1 MRNLQTQHIH
11 IDHSV
16 ATRFHAYFKL
26 TKFRLTSTVAFSSGM
41 GYILAERGQVDW
53 LNLAVFLVGGFCI
66 TVSANI
72 INQIIERDSDKLMK
86 RTAGRPMP
94 EGIISLQQAIITSVL
109 FLIAGTILLAVYSTL
124 NALILSLIS
133 LVIYSF
139 IYTPL
144 KTVSPVAAFIGAFPG
159 AFPPMIGWLAVTGEY
174 GWEPGVL
181 FAIQFLWQFPHF
193 WAIAWVLDE
202 EYKKAGIK
210 LLPTKDGR
218 SKHTA
223 TIIMTYTLCLLP
235 LGFLPY
241 MFGMSGI
248 TSAYI
253 ALGCGI
259 LFFLQTMYLWK
270 ECTVKAALLLMFG
283 SFLYLPVV
291 QIAFVLDKIY

>member
-1 MRNLQTQHIH
+1 MTSVLQ
-11 IDHSV
+11 
-16 ATRFHAYFKL
+16 AYFKL

-53 LNLAVFLVGGFCI
+53 LNLVLFLAGGFCI

-86 RTAGRPMP
+86 RTEARPLP
-94 EGIISLQQAIITSVL
+94 LGTIGLNQAIVASIL
-109 FLIAGTILLAVYSTL
+109 FLLAGILILALYSTL
-124 NALILSLIS
+124 NALILSLVS

-144 KTVSPVAAFIGAFPG
+144 KTVSPIAAFIGAFPG

-193 WAIAWVLDE
+193 WAIAWVLDD
-202 EYKKAGIK
+202 EYKKANIK

-218 SKHTA
+218 GKHTA
-223 TIIMTYTLCLLP
+223 TIIMTYTICLLP
-235 LGFLPY
+235 IGFLPY
-241 MFGMSGI
+241 IFGMAGI

-253 ALGCGI
+253 ALVCGT
-259 LFFLQTMYLWK
+259 LFFLQTLYLWK

-283 SFLYLPVV
+283 SFLYLPIV

>member
-1 MRNLQTQHIH
+1 MPIQNIH
-11 IDHSV
+11 IEQSLTSV
-16 ATRFHAYFKL
+16 LQAYFKL

-53 LNLAVFLVGGFCI
+53 LNLILFLAGGFCI

-86 RTAGRPMP
+86 RTEARPLP
-94 EGIISLQQAIITSVL
+94 LGTIGLNQAIVASIL
-109 FLIAGTILLAVYSTL
+109 FLLAGILILALYSTL
-124 NALILSLIS
+124 NALILSLVS

-144 KTVSPVAAFIGAFPG
+144 KTVSPIAAFIGAFPG

-193 WAIAWVLDE
+193 WAIAWVLDD
-202 EYKKAGIK
+202 EYKKANIK

-218 SKHTA
+218 GKHTA
-223 TIIMTYTLCLLP
+223 TIIMTYTICLLP
-235 LGFLPY
+235 IGFLPY
-241 MFGMSGI
+241 IFGMAGI

-253 ALGCGI
+253 ALVCGT
-259 LFFLQTMYLWK
+259 LFFLQTLYLWK

-283 SFLYLPVV
+283 SFLYLPIV

>member
-1 MRNLQTQHIH
+1 MPTQNIH
-11 IDHSV
+11 IEQSLTSV
-16 ATRFHAYFKL
+16 LQAYFKL

-53 LNLAVFLVGGFCI
+53 LNLVLFLAGGFCI

-86 RTAGRPMP
+86 RTEARPLP
-94 EGIISLQQAIITSVL
+94 LGTIGLNQAIVASIL
-109 FLIAGTILLAVYSTL
+109 FLLAGILILALYSTL
-124 NALILSLIS
+124 NALILSLVS

-144 KTVSPVAAFIGAFPG
+144 KTVSPIAAFIGAFPG

-193 WAIAWVLDE
+193 WAIAWVLDD
-202 EYKKAGIK
+202 EYKKANIK

-218 SKHTA
+218 GKHTA
-223 TIIMTYTLCLLP
+223 TIIMTYTICLLP
-235 LGFLPY
+235 IGFLPY
-241 MFGMSGI
+241 IFGMAGI

-253 ALGCGI
+253 ALVCGT
-259 LFFLQTMYLWK
+259 LFFLQTLYLWK

-283 SFLYLPVV
+283 SFLYLPIV

>member
-1 MRNLQTQHIH
+1 MRTQNIH
-11 IDHSV
+11 IDQSL
-16 ATRFHAYFKL
+16 TSLIQAYFKL

-53 LNLAVFLVGGFCI
+53 LNLMLFLAGGFCI

-86 RTAGRPMP
+86 RTEARPLP
-94 EGIISLQQAIITSVL
+94 LGTIGVKQAIITSVL
-109 FLIAGTILLAVYSTL
+109 FVIAGTVILALYSTL
-124 NALILSLIS
+124 NALILSLVS

-144 KTVSPVAAFIGAFPG
+144 KTVSPIAAFIGAFPG

-193 WAIAWVLDE
+193 WAIAWVLDD
-202 EYKKAGIK
+202 EYKKANIK
-210 LLPTKDGR
+210 LLPTIDGR
-218 SKHTA
+218 GKHTA
-223 TIIMTYTLCLLP
+223 TIIMAYTICLLP
-235 LGFLPY
+235 IGFLPY
-241 MFGMSGI
+241 IFGMAGI

-253 ALGCGI
+253 ALACGT
-259 LFFLQTMYLWK
+259 LFFLQTLYLWK
-270 ECTVKAALLLMFG
+270 ECSVKAALLLMFG
-283 SFLYLPVV
+283 SFLYLPIV

>member
-1 MRNLQTQHIH
+1 
-11 IDHSV
+11 
-16 ATRFHAYFKL
+16 
-26 TKFRLTSTVAFSSGM
+26 M

-53 LNLAVFLVGGFCI
+53 VNLALFLIGGFCI

-86 RTAGRPMP
+86 RTATRPLP
-94 EGIISLQQAIITSVL
+94 EGIIGLNQAIAASVL
-109 FLIAGTILLAVYSTL
+109 FLLFGIIILALYSTL

-144 KTVSPVAAFIGAFPG
+144 KKISPIAVFIGAFPG

-181 FAIQFLWQFPHF
+181 FAIQFFWQFPHF

-210 LLPTKDGR
+210 LLPTKEGR
-218 SKHTA
+218 NKRTA

-235 LGFLPY
+235 LGFLPFI
-241 MFGMSGI
+241 FGMSGI

-253 ALGCGI
+253 ALACGT

-270 ECTVKAALLLMFG
+270 ECSVKAALLLMFG

>member
-1 MRNLQTQHIH
+1 MRTQNIH
-11 IDHSV
+11 INQPLTSLIQ
-16 ATRFHAYFKL
+16 AYFKL

-53 LNLAVFLVGGFCI
+53 FNLVLFLIGGFCI

-86 RTAGRPMP
+86 RTEARPLP
-94 EGIISLQQAIITSVL
+94 VGSISLKQAIVASVF
-109 FLIAGTILLAVYSTL
+109 FLIAGTIILAVYSTL
-124 NALILSLIS
+124 NALILSLVS

-144 KTVSPVAAFIGAFPG
+144 KTVSRIAVFIGAFPG
-159 AFPPMIGWLAVTGEY
+159 AFPPMIGWLAVSGEY

-193 WAIAWVLDE
+193 WAIAWVLDD
-202 EYKKAGIK
+202 EYKKANIK

-218 SKHTA
+218 GKHTA
-223 TIIMTYTLCLLP
+223 TIIVAYTFCLLP
-235 LGFLPY
+235 IGFLPY
-241 MFGMSGI
+241 IFGMAGI

-253 ALGCGI
+253 ALACGT
-259 LFFLQTMYLWK
+259 LFFLQTLYLWK
-270 ECTVKAALLLMFG
+270 ECSVKAALLLMFG
-283 SFLYLPVV
+283 SFLYLPIV

>member
-1 MRNLQTQHIH
+1 
-11 IDHSV
+11 
-16 ATRFHAYFKL
+16 
-26 TKFRLTSTVAFSSGM
+26 M

-53 LNLAVFLVGGFCI
+53 VNLTFFLIGGFCI

-86 RTAGRPMP
+86 RTEGRPLP
-94 EGIISLQQAIITSVL
+94 VGTIGLKQAIVASIL
-109 FLIAGTILLAVYSTL
+109 FLITGIIVLAVYSTL

-144 KTVSPVAAFIGAFPG
+144 KTVSPIAAFIGAFPG

-202 EYKKAGIK
+202 EYKKANIK

-218 SKHTA
+218 GKHTA
-223 TIIMTYTLCLLP
+223 TIIMTYTICLLP
-235 LGFLPY
+235 IGFLPY
-241 MFGMSGI
+241 IFGMAGM
-248 TSAYI
+248 TSACI
-253 ALGCGI
+253 ALVCGT
-259 LFFLQTMYLWK
+259 LFFLQTLYLWK
-270 ECTVKAALLLMFG
+270 ECSVKAALLLMFG
-283 SFLYLPVV
+283 SFLYLPIV

>member
-1 MRNLQTQHIH
+1 MTSILQ
-11 IDHSV
+11 
-16 ATRFHAYFKL
+16 AYFKL

-53 LNLAVFLVGGFCI
+53 LNLILFLAGGFCI

-86 RTAGRPMP
+86 RTEARPLP
-94 EGIISLQQAIITSVL
+94 LGTIGLNQAIVASIL
-109 FLIAGTILLAVYSTL
+109 FLLAGILILALYSTL
-124 NALILSLIS
+124 NALILSLVS

-144 KTVSPVAAFIGAFPG
+144 KTVSPIAAFIGAFPG

-193 WAIAWVLDE
+193 WAIAWVLDD
-202 EYKKAGIK
+202 EYKKANIK

-218 SKHTA
+218 GKHTA
-223 TIIMTYTLCLLP
+223 TIIMTYTICLLP
-235 LGFLPY
+235 IGFLPY
-241 MFGMSGI
+241 IFGMAGI

-253 ALGCGI
+253 ALVCGT
-259 LFFLQTMYLWK
+259 LFFLQTLYLWK

-283 SFLYLPVV
+283 SFLYLPIV

>member
-1 MRNLQTQHIH
+1 LPIQNIH
-11 IDHSV
+11 IEQSLTSV
-16 ATRFHAYFKL
+16 LQAYFKL

-53 LNLAVFLVGGFCI
+53 LNLVLFLAGGFCI

-86 RTAGRPMP
+86 RTEARPLP
-94 EGIISLQQAIITSVL
+94 LGTIGLNQAIVASIL
-109 FLIAGTILLAVYSTL
+109 FLLAGILILALYSTL
-124 NALILSLIS
+124 NALILSLVS

-144 KTVSPVAAFIGAFPG
+144 KTVSPIAAFIGAFPG

-193 WAIAWVLDE
+193 WAIAWVLDD
-202 EYKKAGIK
+202 EYKKANIK

-218 SKHTA
+218 GKHTA
-223 TIIMTYTLCLLP
+223 TIIMTYTICLLP
-235 LGFLPY
+235 IGFLPY
-241 MFGMSGI
+241 IFGMAGI

-253 ALGCGI
+253 ALVCGT
-259 LFFLQTMYLWK
+259 LFFLQTLYLWK

-283 SFLYLPVV
+283 SFLYLPIV

>member
-1 MRNLQTQHIH
+1 MPIQNIH
-11 IDHSV
+11 IEQSLTSV
-16 ATRFHAYFKL
+16 LQAYFKL

-53 LNLAVFLVGGFCI
+53 LNLVLFLAGGFCI

-86 RTAGRPMP
+86 RTEARPLP
-94 EGIISLQQAIITSVL
+94 LGTIGLNQAIVASIL
-109 FLIAGTILLAVYSTL
+109 FLLAGILILALYSTL
-124 NALILSLIS
+124 NALILSLVS

-144 KTVSPVAAFIGAFPG
+144 KTVSPIAAFIGAFPG

-193 WAIAWVLDE
+193 WAIAWVLDD
-202 EYKKAGIK
+202 EYKKANIK

-218 SKHTA
+218 GKHTA
-223 TIIMTYTLCLLP
+223 TIIMTYTICLLP
-235 LGFLPY
+235 IGFLPY
-241 MFGMSGI
+241 IFGMAGI

-253 ALGCGI
+253 ALVCGT
-259 LFFLQTMYLWK
+259 LFFLQTLYLWK

-283 SFLYLPVV
+283 SFLYLPIV

>member
-1 MRNLQTQHIH
+1 MCNLRTQNIH
-11 IDHSV
+11 INQSL
-16 ATRFHAYFKL
+16 ASLIQAYFKL

-53 LNLAVFLVGGFCI
+53 INLILFLAGGFCI

-86 RTAGRPMP
+86 RTEARPLP
-94 EGIISLQQAIITSVL
+94 LGTIGLKQAIAASVI
-109 FLIAGTILLAVYSTL
+109 FLIAGTIILALYSTL
-124 NALILSLIS
+124 NALILSLVS

-144 KTVSPVAAFIGAFPG
+144 KTVSPIAAFIGAFPG
-159 AFPPMIGWLAVTGEY
+159 AFPPMIGWLAVTGQY

-202 EYKKAGIK
+202 EYKKANIK

-218 SKHTA
+218 GKHTA
-223 TIIMTYTLCLLP
+223 TIIMSYTICLLP
-235 LGFLPY
+235 IGFLPY
-241 MFGMSGI
+241 IFGMAGI

-253 ALGCGI
+253 ALVCGA
-259 LFFLQTMYLWK
+259 LFFLQTLYLWK
-270 ECTVKAALLLMFG
+270 ECSVKAALLLMFG
-283 SFLYLPVV
+283 SFLYLPIV

>member
-1 MRNLQTQHIH
+1 MRTQNIH
-11 IDHSV
+11 IDQSL
-16 ATRFHAYFKL
+16 TSLLQAYFKL

-41 GYILAERGQVDW
+41 GYILAERDKVDW
-53 LNLAVFLVGGFCI
+53 INLALFLVGGFCI

-86 RTAGRPMP
+86 RTEARPLP
-94 EGIISLQQAIITSVL
+94 VGTIGLKQAITASIL
-109 FLIAGTILLAVYSTL
+109 FLIVGTVILALYSTL

-144 KTVSPVAAFIGAFPG
+144 KTISPIAVFIGAFPG

-181 FAIQFLWQFPHF
+181 FAIQFFWQFPHF

-210 LLPTKDGR
+210 LLPTKEGR
-218 SKHTA
+218 NKHTA
-223 TIIMTYTLCLLP
+223 TIIMTYTICLLP
-235 LGFLPY
+235 IGFLPY
-241 MFGMSGI
+241 IFGMAGI

-253 ALGCGI
+253 ALACGT
-259 LFFLQTMYLWK
+259 LFFLQTLYLWK
-270 ECTVKAALLLMFG
+270 ECSVKAALLLMFG
-283 SFLYLPVV
+283 SFLYLPIV

>member
-1 MRNLQTQHIH
+1 MPTQNIH
-11 IDHSV
+11 IEQSL
-16 ATRFHAYFKL
+16 TSILQAYFKL

-53 LNLAVFLVGGFCI
+53 LNLILFLAGGFCI

-86 RTAGRPMP
+86 RTEARPLP
-94 EGIISLQQAIITSVL
+94 LGTIGLNQAIVASIL
-109 FLIAGTILLAVYSTL
+109 FLLAGILILALYSTL
-124 NALILSLIS
+124 NALILSLVS

-144 KTVSPVAAFIGAFPG
+144 KTVSPIAAFIGAFPG

-193 WAIAWVLDE
+193 WAIAWVLDD
-202 EYKKAGIK
+202 EYKKANIK

-218 SKHTA
+218 GKHTA
-223 TIIMTYTLCLLP
+223 TIIMTYTICLLP
-235 LGFLPY
+235 IGFLPY
-241 MFGMSGI
+241 IFGMAGI

-253 ALGCGI
+253 ALVCGT
-259 LFFLQTMYLWK
+259 LFFLQTLYLWK

-283 SFLYLPVV
+283 SFLYLPIV

>member
-1 MRNLQTQHIH
+1 MCNLRTQNIY
-11 IDHSV
+11 IDQSL
-16 ATRFHAYFKL
+16 TSLIQAYFKL

-53 LNLAVFLVGGFCI
+53 LNLGLFLIGGFCI

-86 RTAGRPMP
+86 RTENRPLP
-94 EGIISLQQAIITSVL
+94 LGTIGVKQAIATSVL
-109 FLIAGTILLAVYSTL
+109 FLVAGTVVLALYSTL
-124 NALILSLIS
+124 NALILSLVS

-144 KTVSPVAAFIGAFPG
+144 KTVSPIAALIGAFPG

-193 WAIAWVLDE
+193 WAIAWVLDD
-202 EYKKAGIK
+202 EYKKANIK
-210 LLPTKDGR
+210 LLPTRDGR
-218 SKHTA
+218 GKHTA
-223 TIIMTYTLCLLP
+223 TIIMAYTICLLP
-235 LGFLPY
+235 IGFLPY
-241 MFGMSGI
+241 IFGMAGI

-253 ALGCGI
+253 ALACGI
-259 LFFLQTMYLWK
+259 LFFLQTLYLWK
-270 ECTVKAALLLMFG
+270 ECSVKAALLLMFG
-283 SFLYLPVV
+283 SFLYLPIV
-291 QIAFVLDKIY
+291 QIAFVLDKVY

>member
-1 MRNLQTQHIH
+1 MTTQNIH
-11 IDHSV
+11 IEQSLTSV
-16 ATRFHAYFKL
+16 LQAYFKL

-53 LNLAVFLVGGFCI
+53 LNLVLFLAGGFCI

-86 RTAGRPMP
+86 RTEARPLP
-94 EGIISLQQAIITSVL
+94 LGTIGLNQAIVASIL
-109 FLIAGTILLAVYSTL
+109 FLLAGILILALYSTL
-124 NALILSLIS
+124 NALILSLVS

-144 KTVSPVAAFIGAFPG
+144 KTVSPIAAFIGAFPG

-193 WAIAWVLDE
+193 WAIAWVLDD
-202 EYKKAGIK
+202 EYKKANIK

-218 SKHTA
+218 GKHTA
-223 TIIMTYTLCLLP
+223 TIIMTYTICLLP
-235 LGFLPY
+235 IGFLPY
-241 MFGMSGI
+241 IFGMAGI

-253 ALGCGI
+253 ALVCGT
-259 LFFLQTMYLWK
+259 LLFLQTLYLWK

-283 SFLYLPVV
+283 SFLYLPIV

>member
-1 MRNLQTQHIH
+1 MRTQNLH
-11 IDHSV
+11 IDQSL
-16 ATRFHAYFKL
+16 TSLIQAYFKL

-41 GYILAERGQVDW
+41 GYILAERDKVDW
-53 LNLAVFLVGGFCI
+53 QNLVLFLTGGFCI

-86 RTAGRPMP
+86 RTAERPLP
-94 EGIISLQQAIITSVL
+94 AGSIGVKEAIITSAL
-109 FLIAGTILLAVYSTL
+109 FLIAGTTILALYSTL
-124 NALILSLIS
+124 NALILSLVS

-144 KTVSPVAAFIGAFPG
+144 KTVSPIAAFVGAFPG

-218 SKHTA
+218 GKHTA
-223 TIIMTYTLCLLP
+223 TIIMAYTICLLP
-235 LGFLPY
+235 IGFLPY
-241 MFGMSGI
+241 IFGMAGI

-253 ALGCGI
+253 ALVCGT
-259 LFFLQTMYLWK
+259 LFFLQTLYLWK
-270 ECTVKAALLLMFG
+270 ECSVKAALLLMFG
-283 SFLYLPVV
+283 SFLYLPIV

>member
-1 MRNLQTQHIH
+1 MRTQNIH
-11 IDHSV
+11 IDPSL
-16 ATRFHAYFKL
+16 TSLIQAYFKL

-53 LNLAVFLVGGFCI
+53 VNLMLFLAGGFCI

-86 RTAGRPMP
+86 RTESRPLP
-94 EGIISLQQAIITSVL
+94 LGIIGLRQAIIASSI
-109 FLIAGTILLAVYSTL
+109 FLIAGTVILAFYSTV
-124 NALILSLIS
+124 NALILSLVS
-133 LVIYSF
+133 LIIYSF

-144 KTVSPVAAFIGAFPG
+144 KTVSPIAAFIGAFPG

-202 EYKKAGIK
+202 EYQKANIK

-218 SKHTA
+218 GKHTA
-223 TIIMTYTLCLLP
+223 TIIMTYTICLLP
-235 LGFLPY
+235 IGFLPY
-241 MFGMSGI
+241 IFGMAGI

-253 ALGCGI
+253 ALVCGT
-259 LFFLQTMYLWK
+259 LFFLQTLYLWK

-283 SFLYLPVV
+283 SFLYLPIV

>member
-1 MRNLQTQHIH
+1 MCNLPIQNIH
-11 IDHSV
+11 IEQSLTSV
-16 ATRFHAYFKL
+16 LQAYFKL

-53 LNLAVFLVGGFCI
+53 LNLVLFLAGGFCI

-86 RTAGRPMP
+86 RTEARPLP
-94 EGIISLQQAIITSVL
+94 LGTIGLNQAIVASIL
-109 FLIAGTILLAVYSTL
+109 FLLAGILILALYSTL
-124 NALILSLIS
+124 NALILSLVS

-144 KTVSPVAAFIGAFPG
+144 KTVSPIAAFIGAFPG

-193 WAIAWVLDE
+193 WAIAWVLDD
-202 EYKKAGIK
+202 EYKKANIK

-218 SKHTA
+218 GKHTA
-223 TIIMTYTLCLLP
+223 TIIMTYTICLLP
-235 LGFLPY
+235 IGFLPY
-241 MFGMSGI
+241 IFGMAGI

-253 ALGCGI
+253 ALVCGT
-259 LFFLQTMYLWK
+259 LFFLQTLYLWK

-283 SFLYLPVV
+283 SFLYLPIV

>member
-1 MRNLQTQHIH
+1 MRTQNIH
-11 IDHSV
+11 IDQSL
-16 ATRFHAYFKL
+16 TSLIQAYFKL

-53 LNLAVFLVGGFCI
+53 LNLMLFLAGGFCI

-86 RTAGRPMP
+86 RTEARPLP
-94 EGIISLQQAIITSVL
+94 LGTIGVKQAIITSVL
-109 FLIAGTILLAVYSTL
+109 FVIAGTVILALYSTL
-124 NALILSLIS
+124 NALILSLVS

-144 KTVSPVAAFIGAFPG
+144 KTVSPIAAFIGAFPG

-193 WAIAWVLDE
+193 WAIAWVLDD
-202 EYKKAGIK
+202 EYKKANIK
-210 LLPTKDGR
+210 LLPTRDGR
-218 SKHTA
+218 GKHTA
-223 TIIMTYTLCLLP
+223 TIIMAYTICLLP
-235 LGFLPY
+235 IGFLPY
-241 MFGMSGI
+241 IFGMAGI

-253 ALGCGI
+253 ALACGT
-259 LFFLQTMYLWK
+259 LFFLQTLYLWK
-270 ECTVKAALLLMFG
+270 ECSVKAALLLMFG
-283 SFLYLPVV
+283 SFLYLPIV
-291 QIAFVLDKIY
+291 QIAFVLDKVY

>member
-1 MRNLQTQHIH
+1 MRTQNIH
-11 IDHSV
+11 INQSL
-16 ATRFHAYFKL
+16 ASLIQAYFKL

-41 GYILAERGQVDW
+41 GYILAERHQVDW
-53 LNLAVFLVGGFCI
+53 MNLFLFLTGGFCI

-86 RTAGRPMP
+86 RTEARPLP
-94 EGIISLQQAIITSVL
+94 VGTIGLKEAVVAAVL
-109 FLIAGTILLAVYSTL
+109 FLAAGSIILALYSTL

-133 LVIYSF
+133 LVLYSF

-144 KTVSPVAAFIGAFPG
+144 KTISPVAAFIGAFPG

-193 WAIAWVLDE
+193 WAIAWVLDD
-202 EYKKAGIK
+202 EYKKANIK

-218 SKHTA
+218 GKHTA
-223 TIIMTYTLCLLP
+223 TIIMAYTICLLP
-235 LGFLPY
+235 IGFLPY
-241 MFGMSGI
+241 IFGMSGI

-253 ALGCGI
+253 ALLCGT
-259 LFFLQTMYLWK
+259 LFFLQTLYLWK

-283 SFLYLPVV
+283 SFLYLPIV

>member
-1 MRNLQTQHIH
+1 MRVQNIH
-11 IDHSV
+11 IDHSL
-16 ATRFHAYFKL
+16 TSLIQSYFKL

-53 LNLAVFLVGGFCI
+53 VNLTFFLIGGFCI

-86 RTAGRPMP
+86 RTEGRPLP
-94 EGIISLQQAIITSVL
+94 VGTIGLKQAIVASIL
-109 FLIAGTILLAVYSTL
+109 FLITGIIVLAVYSTL

-144 KTVSPVAAFIGAFPG
+144 KTVSPIAAFIGAFPG

-202 EYKKAGIK
+202 EYKKANIK

-218 SKHTA
+218 GKHTA
-223 TIIMTYTLCLLP
+223 TIIMTYTICLLP
-235 LGFLPY
+235 IGFLPY
-241 MFGMSGI
+241 IFGMAGM
-248 TSAYI
+248 TSACI
-253 ALGCGI
+253 ALVCGT
-259 LFFLQTMYLWK
+259 LFFLQTLYLWK
-270 ECTVKAALLLMFG
+270 ECSVKAALLLMFG
-283 SFLYLPVV
+283 SFLYLPIV

>member
-1 MRNLQTQHIH
+1 MRTQNIH
-11 IDHSV
+11 TDHSL
-16 ATRFHAYFKL
+16 ASLLQAYFKL

-53 LNLAVFLVGGFCI
+53 VNLALFLVGGFCI

-72 INQIIERDSDKLMK
+72 INQIIEKDSDKLMK
-86 RTAGRPMP
+86 RTANRPLP
-94 EGIISLQQAIITSVL
+94 EGIISVNQAILTSVL
-109 FLIAGTILLAVYSTL
+109 FLIAGTVILAVYSTL

-144 KTVSPVAAFIGAFPG
+144 KSVSPVAAFIGAFPG

-202 EYKKAGIK
+202 EYKKASIK
-210 LLPTKDGR
+210 LLPTKEGR

-235 LGFLPY
+235 LGFLPF

-253 ALGCGI
+253 ALICGI
-259 LFFLQTMYLWK
+259 LFFFQTWYLWK